1 MRLRICLNTPFEADF
16 ASIVSLRVPITLD
29 LLSIVHPVFRSR
41 DGATVALFGLQ
52 TMFGEGN
59 RRVQLYVVG
68 TGHTPG
74 SCPTKKAVCRG
85 NILTSCNLVM
95 DIAAA
100 RDFHLEAR

>member
-52 TMFGEGN
+52 TMFGEGQPASPII
-59 RRVQLYVVG
+59 RGRHG
-68 TGHTPG
+68 TYTGLMSYQKG
-74 SCPTKKAVCRG
+74 GLSRKYLDK
-85 NILTSCNLVM
+85 L
-95 DIAAA
+95 
-100 RDFHLEAR
+100 